1 MGYLARSLTQNTG
14 WLLKKFWCNLH
25 RFHTRKNKKWKDIKK
40 NPKNNDIQIWWGNS
54 FTDAALPEKQII
66 NFCGLLDLLYECFT
80 FYNEIDRCSSISY
93 SSLILSWINCNIKLF
108 IPSIQINKKHT
119 KFNQPIE
126 ILRKGQTLYTL
137 LYHIV

>member
-25 RFHTRKNKKWKDIKK
+25 RFHSRKNKKWKDIKK
-40 NPKNNDIQIWWGNS
+40 NSKNNDIQIWWGNS

-108 IPSIQINKKHT
+108 IPSIQINKNIPSLINQLKYSEKDKH
-119 KFNQPIE
+119 F
-126 ILRKGQTLYTL
+126 TLYF
-137 LYHIV
+137 II